1 MGAGRSHTFEQCRE
15 LFALLSEY
23 LDEELPPD
31 TCEQVRSHIAG
42 CPPCVEFVN
51 SLERSVRLLHQY
63 RAQEPPGPLPESARN
78 ELRETYR
85 RMLAARGIRR
95 ESS

>member
-1 MGAGRSHTFEQCRE
+1 MPPEADKPHLECKQ

-31 TCEQVRSHIAG
+31 TCEQIRSHIAS

-51 SLERSVRLLHQY
+51 SLERSIDLMHGH
-63 RAQEPPGPLPESARN
+63 RAGVAPGPLPESART

-85 RMLAARGIRR
+85 RMLAARGGG
-95 ESS
+95 

>member
-1 MGAGRSHTFEQCRE
+1 MDAEHANSFQECKD

-31 TCEQVRSHIAG
+31 TCEQIRSHIAG

-51 SLERSVRLLHQY
+51 SLERSVRLLHEY
-63 RAQEPPGPLPESARN
+63 RSEEAPGPLPEPARN

-85 RMLAARGIRR
+85 RMLAARGLRR
-95 ESS
+95 E